1 MNIKKILEKKLI
13 NSDSKDLW
21 FDSIDSAQQ
30 IVNANFLSDK
40 DLELIILNSNTIN
53 SFNNLISLIYLE
65 SKRPNLTVKSFD
77 KIVQYSQGLSYD
89 GRAKKATIVE
99 YPISSWID
107 SIEIVSNWLKENSLR
122 AEFEHIVD
130 YIACSTDEINLTSH
144 ESDLTSLVSGFLKDY
159 GFNNSFEL

>member
-77 KIVQYSQGLSYD
+77 KIVQYSQGLS
-89 GRAKKATIVE
+89 
-99 YPISSWID
+99 
-107 SIEIVSNWLKENSLR
+107 LKP
-122 AEFEHIVD
+122 HQV
-130 YIACSTDEINLTSH
+130 
-144 ESDLTSLVSGFLKDY
+144 
-159 GFNNSFEL
+159 

>member
-53 SFNNLISLIYLE
+53 SFNNLIS
-65 SKRPNLTVKSFD
+65 
-77 KIVQYSQGLSYD
+77 
-89 GRAKKATIVE
+89 
-99 YPISSWID
+99 
-107 SIEIVSNWLKENSLR
+107 IEETKLNR
-122 AEFEHIVD
+122 
-130 YIACSTDEINLTSH
+130 
-144 ESDLTSLVSGFLKDY
+144 
-159 GFNNSFEL
+159 

>member
-13 NSDSKDLW
+13 NSDSTDLW

-53 SFNNLISLIYLE
+53 SFNNLITLIYLE

-77 KIVQYSQGLSYD
+77 KRTL
-89 GRAKKATIVE
+89 
-99 YPISSWID
+99 
-107 SIEIVSNWLKENSLR
+107 L
-122 AEFEHIVD
+122 
-130 YIACSTDEINLTSH
+130 
-144 ESDLTSLVSGFLKDY
+144 
-159 GFNNSFEL
+159 